1 MAGHFAK
8 ERIREFGEKQ
18 RKARAEWFAEN
29 DQAKGLQTLPE
40 FAQRRIREMVQDEA
54 AYTGLSS
61 SVAEG
66 LEKISASPI
75 NRRWQTRGPRHQVE
89 TCYAGSR
96 QRGMDFP
103 AKAPLARSDFHDS
116 R

>member
-29 DQAKGLQTLPE
+29 DQTKGLQTLAE

-54 AYTGLSS
+54 ADTGLSLG
-61 SVAEG
+61 VAEG
-66 LEKISASPI
+66 LKKISASPI
-75 NRRWQTRGPRHQVE
+75 NRRWQIRGPLHQVE
-89 TCYAGSR
+89 TCYAG
-96 QRGMDFP
+96 
-103 AKAPLARSDFHDS
+103 
-116 R
+116 